1 MAAVTLQQAKDRLRL
16 DEGIPTADLAGTL
29 AAAEA
34 YISQGI
40 GRLLSA
46 ENPLDVEAVL
56 MLVTAWHTCPDG
68 SAEMQTAAA
77 RALAAAIKQLKYA
90 STLPLSPLEEASL

>member
-1 MAAVTLQQAKDRLRL
+1 MAAVTLQQAMDRLRF
-16 DEGIPTADLAGTL
+16 DEGVPTADLAGTL

-46 ENPLDVEAVL
+46 DNPLDVEAVL
-56 MLVTAWHTCPDG
+56 MLLTSWYTCGDG
-68 SAEMQTAAA
+68 SAEMQTAGA
-77 RALAAAIKQLKYA
+77 RALAAVIKQLKYA
-90 STLPLSPLEEASL
+90 TPLPTEEASA